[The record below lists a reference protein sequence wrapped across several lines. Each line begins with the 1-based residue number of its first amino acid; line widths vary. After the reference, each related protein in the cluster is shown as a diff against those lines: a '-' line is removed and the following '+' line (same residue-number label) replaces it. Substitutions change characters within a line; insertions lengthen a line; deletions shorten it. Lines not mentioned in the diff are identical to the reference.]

1 MARLMSNRAFTGIA
15 ACGVVAALV
24 VLLPA
29 SVAALPSYATAT
41 GQSCGTCHVS
51 TSGGGPRTAQGSAF
65 AAIPTHAANP
75 AAAWA
80 QVSGAAAPAPSLPPV
95 PAPAAP
101 TPAPAAP
108 APAPAAAST
117 ISVSISGAVLDGTVV
132 YSIMLRNSGS
142 VDVTNVFVA
151 GSIPTGAT
159 FSGASTP
166 PADTVFVGSD
176 QGGVSWIA
184 PTVPAMGVT
193 GPFVYTVSKGAAR
206 DLSAFAFAHWLKPA
220 EGSLTSPMVMPV
232 SNDERFAI
240 DQAINNKLNNIDR
253 TLTLWNI
260 QPGLGTVMIEYNIRF
275 ANLWFAAQAK
285 NWPMARYQVAEM
297 TEIQE
302 VGETT
307 RPNRAAPL
315 KAFEQTFLDP
325 LDDAASAND
334 LTAFTAAY
342 DEAIGG
348 CNSCHAGS
356 TGVPPDTTLP
366 AKFIKVMRP
375 STPVFPNVD
384 WAGQ

>member
-29 SVAALPSYATAT
+29 SVAALPSYAAAT

-51 TSGGGPRTAQGSAF
+51 TSGGGPFTAQGSAF

-80 QVSGAAAPAPSLPPV
+80 QVSGAAAPAPAPPPV
-95 PAPAAP
+95 
-101 TPAPAAP
+101 PAPAAP
-108 APAPAAAST
+108 APAPAAASA
-117 ISVSISGAVLDGTVV
+117 IAVSISGAVLDGTVV
-132 YSIMLRNSGS
+132 YSIMLRNSGGA
-142 VDVTNVFVA
+142 DVTNVFVA

-166 PADTVFVGSD
+166 PADTVFVGAD
-176 QGGVSWIA
+176 QGGASWIA
-184 PTVPAMGVT
+184 PIVPAMGVR
-193 GPFVYTVSKGAAR
+193 GPFVYTVSKGTAR
-206 DLSAFAFAHWLKPA
+206 DLSAFAFTHWLMPA
-220 EGSLTSPMVMPV
+220 EGSIASPMMMPI
-232 SNDERFAI
+232 SNDERLAI
-240 DQAINNKLNNIDR
+240 DQAINSKLNNIDR
-253 TLTLWNI
+253 SLTLWDI
-260 QPGLGTVMIEYNIRF
+260 QPGLGTVMVEYNIRF
-275 ANLWFAAQAK
+275 ANLWFAAQAR
-285 NWPMARYQVAEM
+285 NWSMTRYQIAEM

-307 RPNRAAPL
+307 RPNRAASL
-315 KAFEQTFLDP
+315 KAFEETFLDP

-334 LTAFTAAY
+334 LAAFTAAY
-342 DEAIGG
+342 DNAIGG

-356 TGVPPDTTLP
+356 TGVPPDRTAP

-375 STPVFPNVD
+375 SAAVFPNVD